1 MDTLNQLIFL
11 GGMLVVISILAST
24 LSPRMGMPLLLVF
37 LIIGML
43 AGEDGLGGIQYNDV
57 QSAYALATLALAVI
71 LFDGG
76 LRTDRHNFRVGL
88 RPALLLATVGV
99 VGTAALTGAFAAWI
113 LGVGWVEGLLIGAI
127 VGSTDAAAVFSVLNM
142 QGLALKT
149 RVGATLEIESGL
161 NDPMAIFLTVL
172 LVEYMVRMPAG
183 FEWAMLGQFVW
194 QMGMGAA
201 IGLLGGRALA
211 WGVTRLALSPG
222 LYPLLALFGG
232 ISIFGLAAILQSS
245 GFLAVY
251 LAGLMVGNQ
260 ASRGL
265 YNIQRFHDGIA
276 WLAQISLFLM
286 LGLLVSPRELL
297 VYAPSAVLVGLF
309 LIFVGRPLAVLL
321 CLTPFQFAW
330 RERAFISWVGLR
342 GAVPIVLAMFP
353 WLAGFENW
361 PFFFNVAF
369 FIVLVSLVMQGWT
382 VAPLARRFGL
392 NVPTASSRVQRV
404 ELGVPGQVGYEF
416 VGYKLEKGS
425 PALGLPT
432 DRLPLPAKVNLLC
445 VLRENR
451 PLPLTLT
458 DSHRLE
464 AGDHIYLLASAAD
477 LPALDK
483 LLVGVDEPDRLSAQA
498 FFGEFAVTP
507 EAELADLGMLYGFEV
522 PEDKADWSIA
532 RYIYSQ
538 YRQPVVGD
546 RVRFGPVEFVVLAMD
561 DARLTQVGLKLH
573 R

>member
-1 MDTLNQLIFL
+1 MDTLNQLMLF
-11 GGMLVVISILAST
+11 GGLLFVVSILAST

-43 AGEDGLGGIQYNDV
+43 VGEDGFGGIQYDDV
-57 QSAYALATLALAVI
+57 ESAYFMATLALAVI

-88 RPALLLATVGV
+88 RPALLLSTLGV
-99 VGTAALTGAFAAWI
+99 VLTAGICGAFAAWI
-113 LGVGWVEGLLIGAI
+113 LGVGWVEGFLIGAI

-161 NDPMAIFLTVL
+161 NDPMAIFLTIM
-172 LVEYMVRMPAG
+172 LVEFMVSRQSG
-183 FEWAMLGQFVW
+183 FDWMMLGQFVW
-194 QMGMGAA
+194 QMGAGAL
-201 IGLLGGRALA
+201 IGLAGGRLLA
-211 WGVTRLALSPG
+211 YGVGKLALSPG

-232 ISIFGLAAILQSS
+232 ISIFGTAAVLQSS

-251 LAGLMVGNQ
+251 LAGLVVGNQ
-260 ASRGL
+260 LSRGL

-286 LGLLVSPRELL
+286 LGLLVSPKELL
-297 VYAPSAVLVGLF
+297 VYAPSAVLVGVC
-309 LIFVGRPLAVLL
+309 LIFLARPFAVWL
-321 CLTPFQFAW
+321 CLLPFQFSW
-330 RERAFISWVGLR
+330 REKLFISWVGLR

-361 PFFFNVAF
+361 PFFFNIAF
-369 FIVLVSLVMQGWT
+369 FIVLVSLVFQGWT
-382 VAPLARRFGL
+382 VAPLARWFEL
-392 NVPTASSRVQRV
+392 DVPTSSTRVQRV

-416 VGYKLEKGS
+416 VGYKLADGS
-425 PALGLPT
+425 PALKTPS
-432 DRLPLPAKVNLLC
+432 DRLPLPPKTSLLC
-445 VLRENR
+445 VLRDEK
-451 PLPLTLT
+451 PLSLKEGGIKLLP
-458 DSHRLE
+458 
-464 AGDHIYLLASAAD
+464 GDHVYLLATASE

-483 LLVGVDEPDRLSAQA
+483 LLVGMDEPDRLSVQA
-498 FFGEFAVTP
+498 FFGEFVVTP
-507 EAELADLGMLYGFEV
+507 RAKLADLAMLYGFEV
-522 PEDKADWSIA
+522 PEDKAGWSIA

-538 YRQPVVGD
+538 YRHPVVGD
-546 RVRFGPVEFVVLAMD
+546 RVRLGQVEFVVLEMND
-561 DARLTQVGLKLH
+561 SRLTKVSLNLH

>member
-1 MDTLNQLIFL
+1 MDTLNQLILF
-11 GGMLVVISILAST
+11 GGMLFVISILAST

-43 AGEDGLGGIQYNDV
+43 AGEDGLGGIRYGDV
-57 QSAYALATLALAVI
+57 HSAYFLATLALAVI

-99 VGTAALTGAFAAWI
+99 VGTAALTGAFAAWM

-161 NDPMAIFLTVL
+161 NDPMAIFLTIV
-172 LVEYMVRMPAG
+172 LVEFMVSQQSS
-183 FEWAMLGQFVW
+183 FDILTLGQFIW

-201 IGLLGGRALA
+201 IGLLGGRLLA
-211 WGVTRLALSPG
+211 YGVARLALSPG

-232 ISIFGLAAILQSS
+232 ISIFGLAAVLQAS

-251 LAGLMVGNQ
+251 LAGLVVGNRL
-260 ASRGL
+260 SRGL

-309 LIFVGRPLAVLL
+309 LIFVGRPLAVWL
-321 CLTPFQFAW
+321 CLMPFQFAW
-330 RERAFISWVGLR
+330 REKLFISWVGLR

-353 WLAGFENW
+353 WLAGFDNW
-361 PFFFNVAF
+361 PFFFNIAF

-382 VAPLARRFGL
+382 VAPLARWL
-392 NVPTASSRVQRV
+392 KLDVPTTSRAAGGAGCARA
-404 ELGVPGQVGYEF
+404 G
-416 VGYKLEKGS
+416 
-425 PALGLPT
+425 GL
-432 DRLPLPAKVNLLC
+432 
-445 VLRENR
+445 
-451 PLPLTLT
+451 
-458 DSHRLE
+458 
-464 AGDHIYLLASAAD
+464 
-477 LPALDK
+477 
-483 LLVGVDEPDRLSAQA
+483 
-498 FFGEFAVTP
+498 
-507 EAELADLGMLYGFEV
+507 
-522 PEDKADWSIA
+522 
-532 RYIYSQ
+532 
-538 YRQPVVGD
+538 
-546 RVRFGPVEFVVLAMD
+546 
-561 DARLTQVGLKLH
+561 
-573 R
+573 